1 MHIIHVA
8 DATVIVLKGIV
19 DSIAVAEWWD
29 NTEPLLQ
36 HGGGKIY
43 LDLSDVIF
51 IDACAIGS
59 ITFLFKRLHAQGR
72 TLHLVGLRG
81 QPKRLLGF
89 LRIDRV
95 IETLPGVPVGYPAR
109 VHAPLAHEAT

>member
-1 MHIIHVA
+1 MDIIHIA
-8 DATVIVLKGIV
+8 DGIVIVLKGIV
-19 DSIAVAEWWD
+19 DSIAVAKWWD
-29 NTEPLLQ
+29 TAEPLLE
-36 HGGGKIY
+36 HSRGKIY

-51 IDACAIGS
+51 IDACAIGT
-59 ITFLFKRLHAQGR
+59 ITFIFKRLHVQGR

-81 QPKRLLGF
+81 QPKRLLEF

-109 VHAPLAHEAT
+109 VDASLAHEAT